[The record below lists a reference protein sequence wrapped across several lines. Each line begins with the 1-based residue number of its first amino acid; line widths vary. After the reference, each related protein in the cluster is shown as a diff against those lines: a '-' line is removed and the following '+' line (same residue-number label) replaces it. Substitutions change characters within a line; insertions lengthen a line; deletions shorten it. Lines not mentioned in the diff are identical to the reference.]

1 MIARN
6 QGFFLEILKEK
17 FLHHMSLLFCG
28 RADIYSRQHTDNA
41 LGICILRFQSYVM
54 ALDPDKQPETRL
66 HTWILHLKK
75 YHERSLTPR
84 ESPQA
89 TSHLASLDLQG

>member
-17 FLHHMSLLFCG
+17 FLHRVSLLFCG

-41 LGICILRFQSYVM
+41 LGICS
-54 ALDPDKQPETRL
+54 
-66 HTWILHLKK
+66 
-75 YHERSLTPR
+75 S
-84 ESPQA
+84 
-89 TSHLASLDLQG
+89 